1 MNVEFAPRATRDLQE
16 IGLYY
21 RTVAGEATAMAVA
34 RRVEHVINLVA
45 RQPMIAPLISRRDNV
60 RVALILRYPR
70 ARGYCSDIA
79 RSAHCPPPLGARNIA
94 RPAPGQLTCR
104 AVLLAK
110 R

>member
-34 RRVEHVINLVA
+34 RRIEHVINLVA

-60 RVALILRYPR
+60 RVALILRYPSR
-70 ARGYCSDIA
+70 IFYRVREDTVQILHVRHTAR
-79 RSAHCPPPLGARNIA
+79 
-94 RPAPGQLTCR
+94 RPWGLET
-104 AVLLAK
+104 
-110 R
+110 